1 MMGCSLLWPEIM
13 LCKMETRDL
22 RAGKNKDGVAKL
34 ITREMQSIMG
44 RAKVEWCLFV
54 IVYKNGN
61 INLKIYDQY
70 EYD

>member
-1 MMGCSLLWPEIM
+1 M
-13 LCKMETRDL
+13 
-22 RAGKNKDGVAKL
+22 KNCRTDMTDIDRQTNKQTNN
-34 ITREMQSIMG
+34 TREMQSIMG

-54 IVYKNGN
+54 IVYIYIYKNGN